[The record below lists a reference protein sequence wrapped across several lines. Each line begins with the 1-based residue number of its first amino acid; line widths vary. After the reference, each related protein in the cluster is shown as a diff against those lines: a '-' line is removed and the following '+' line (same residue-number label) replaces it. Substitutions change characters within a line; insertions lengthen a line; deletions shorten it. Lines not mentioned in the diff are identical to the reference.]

1 MIHHILR
8 SWTRPHWQWTTAPP
22 HTLHWLGFPAW
33 GSVLKVVFHSLASL
47 FVCILYVFHWYFVPG
62 VCVSLAH
69 ICALY
74 PPVRKLHA
82 EGNIFHWSSQT
93 CSRIRRLFVW
103 LVRCHHAWKILI
115 TALFQTFS
123 TWQKPKTANRTPK
136 ELQEEDQLWPSPSES
151 SEEKNNITKN
161 CETFPLMILKGN
173 PPRKISPEKHWCS
186 SA

>member
-1 MIHHILR
+1 MIYHIIR
-8 SWTRPHWQWTTAPP
+8 SWTRPHWQWTTAPTP
-22 HTLHWLGFPAW
+22 HIALIGVSGLGLRAQSCF
-33 GSVLKVVFHSLASL
+33 SLISK
-47 FVCILYVFHWYFVPG
+47 FVCLYLTCISLIFCTWY
-62 VCVSLAH
+62 CVSLAH

-74 PPVRKLHA
+74 PPVRKFHA

-161 CETFPLMILKGN
+161 CETFPLIILKGN